1 MSPSRRPHLCVV
13 GAGIA
18 GLAAAYEAVS
28 AGAEVTVVDAG
39 FRAGGKIET
48 SPLAGIQLDAGP
60 DAFLARV
67 PHATDL
73 CYELGLGDL
82 LVAPA
87 SRKAY
92 LWARGELRPFPDR
105 LLLGVP
111 TDLAAVERSQ
121 VLTHEG
127 LVRAAEDLHRP
138 ADGPPPGTDEAV
150 GELVRRRL
158 GDEAFETL
166 VDPLLS
172 GVFAGEAD
180 RLSLLA
186 GAPQIAAAARAGP
199 SLIAGARA
207 QLGAA
212 TVDPEA
218 PVFLTLVGG
227 LGRLVEA
234 LVATIGPQRIHLGTA
249 ARALRRLDD
258 GHYHVSLGRSV
269 GDARSGGDPSTDLA
283 VDGVVLTTP
292 AWASAELL
300 GELAPRASELL
311 AGIEYASVT
320 LVSLAYQPD
329 AVDRSLDGSG
339 FLVPR
344 RAGLLMTACSWASSK
359 FSHLGSDGVV
369 RLRVSAGRWGD
380 ERAERMGEEELLA
393 ALRHDLLVT
402 MGISKAPIEV
412 RINRWPRSL
421 PQYTVGHLERIAEI
435 EADTLAA
442 GPALAVTGAAF
453 RGVGLPMGIHQ
464 GRSAARA
471 VLARL
476 G

>member
-18 GLAAAYEAVS
+18 GLAASYEAVS
-28 AGAEVTVVDAG
+28 AGAEVTVVDSAL
-39 FRAGGKIET
+39 RAGGKIET

-67 PHATDL
+67 PHATEL
-73 CYELGLGDL
+73 CCELGLGDS

-87 SRKAY
+87 ARKAY
-92 LWARGELRPFPDR
+92 LWARGELRPFPER

-121 VLTHEG
+121 VLTREG
-127 LVRAAEDLHRP
+127 LARAAEDLHRP

-150 GELVRRRL
+150 GDLVRRRL

-186 GAPQIAAAARAGP
+186 GAPQIAAAARSGP

-234 LVATIGPQRIHLGTA
+234 LVAAIGPQRIHLGTA
-249 ARALRRLDD
+249 ARALRQLDD
-258 GHYHVSLGRSV
+258 GRYQLSLGRS
-269 GDARSGGDPSTDLA
+269 AGDPPADLA
-283 VDGVVLTTP
+283 VDGVVLTAP
-292 AWASAELL
+292 AWVSAGLIS
-300 GELAPRASELL
+300 GLAPKAAELL

-320 LVSLAYQPD
+320 LVSLAYHPD
-329 AVDRSLDGSG
+329 AVDRPLDGSG

-344 RAGLLMTACSWASSK
+344 NAGQLMTACSWASSK
-359 FSHLGSDGVV
+359 FGHLGGDGVV

-380 ERAERMGEEELLA
+380 ERAERMNEQELLA
-393 ALRHDLLVT
+393 ALRHDLSVT
-402 MGISKAPIEV
+402 MGIYAEPTEV
-412 RINRWPRSL
+412 RVNRWPRSL
-421 PQYTVGHLERIAEI
+421 AQYTVGHLERVAEI
-435 EADTLAA
+435 EADTLEG